1 VVVVGGGAI
10 GLAAA
15 WRAAGAGRRVLVLE
29 ARRLGSGASHVAA
42 GMLAPVTEATF
53 GEERLTGLG
62 LASAARWPT
71 FAAELREASGIDPGL
86 RRCGTLVVARDRD
99 EAEALE
105 REIAFRRERGL
116 QVERLRGSAARRL
129 EPALAPA
136 VRLGLLAPEDHAID
150 PRRLTAA
157 LAAACARAGV
167 RVRERA
173 GVAEVLVEG
182 GQVKGVRVAEGA
194 PRSEGRSAGGAPRR
208 AAPPVD
214 GTEGEVIPT
223 ATLVVAAG
231 PWSGNLPGL
240 PAHACAPVR
249 PVKGQVLRLRDP
261 EGPGL
266 LSRSLRMDTGQRSGY
281 IVPRGDGRYVLGAT
295 VEERGFDTAVTA
307 GAVRDLVHDAAQ
319 LLPGVLE
326 LELEEAVAG
335 LRPGTPDNAPL
346 IGPGAVEGLVWAT
359 GHYRNGIL
367 LAPLTADAI
376 ASVLAGEGLP
386 EEARAADPARFAPVP
401 TAAGAPA

>member
-1 VVVVGGGAI
+1 MREEQPERHEVVVIGGGAI
-10 GLAAA
+10 GLAVA
-15 WRAAGAGRRVLVLE
+15 WRAAMAGREVLLLE
-29 ARRLGSGASHVAA
+29 AERLGAGASHVAA

-62 LASAARWPT
+62 LAGAARWPA
-71 FAAELREASGIDPGL
+71 FAQQLHEASSIDPGL
-86 RRCGTLVVARDRD
+86 RSCGTLVVARDRD

-105 REIAFRRERGL
+105 REIAFRREHGL
-116 QVERLRGSAARRL
+116 RVERLRGSQARRL
-129 EPALAPA
+129 EPALAPT
-136 VRLGLLAPEDHAID
+136 VRLGLLAPEDHAVD

-157 LAAACARAGV
+157 LATACARVGV
-167 RVRERA
+167 RVRELAR
-173 GVAEVLVEG
+173 VAEVLVRDDA
-182 GQVKGVRVAEGA
+182 VTGVRL
-194 PRSEGRSAGGAPRR
+194 AGG
-208 AAPPVD
+208 D
-214 GTEGEVIPT
+214 GEMIESD
-223 ATLVVAAG
+223 TLVVAAG
-231 PWSGNLPGL
+231 SWSGELAGL
-240 PAHACAPVR
+240 PAPARVPVR

-266 LSRSLRMDTGQRSGY
+266 LSRNLRMDTVRRSGY

-307 GAVRDLVHDAAQ
+307 GAVRDLVHDAAL

-326 LELEEAVAG
+326 LDLEEAVAG

-346 IGPGAVEGLVWAT
+346 IGAGAIAGLVWAT

-376 ASVLAGEGLP
+376 ASVLGGEGLP
-386 EEARAADPARFAPVP
+386 AVARAADPARFAPLRAP
-401 TAAGAPA
+401 AGAPA